1 MIPFSNHL
9 RDKLPNLDQTVKVGF
24 WGNLTICQDDICSC
38 NISPG
43 GICPNQQYLAQFQPK
58 LLNPI
63 FPIFFGPPTILLDA
77 NFLDQKSF
85 GPKIILDL
93 KFLDPIFLDQ
103 NCFGSKLFLTKKISD
118 PNVFEHTMF
127 WTQNFFAHNF
137 FLTYQ
142 ADFS

>member
-1 MIPFSNHL
+1 MIPFSHHL

-77 NFLDQKSF
+77 NFWDPKLF

-93 KFLDPIFLDQ
+93 KLLGPKIFW
-103 NCFGSKLFLTKKISD
+103 I
-118 PNVFEHTMF
+118 
-127 WTQNFFAHNF
+127 QNFILIQLF
-137 FLTYQ
+137 FDPEFFDR
-142 ADFS
+142 ACF